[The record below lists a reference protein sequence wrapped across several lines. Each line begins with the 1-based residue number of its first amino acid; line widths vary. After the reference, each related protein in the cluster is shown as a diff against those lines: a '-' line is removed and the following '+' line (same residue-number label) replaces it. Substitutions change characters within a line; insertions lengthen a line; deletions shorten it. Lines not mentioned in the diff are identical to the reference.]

1 MQKDQEKL
9 IARVRQ
15 AIDVVKKGGM
25 VVMVDDEDRENEGD
39 LVLAAECVSPQAV
52 NFMAKEARGLICLT
66 LEASIVEHLKLP
78 MMADGS
84 KRLPDQGTAFTV
96 SIEARRGVSTGI
108 SAADRAHTI
117 KVAIDNDVNPDDIV
131 VPGHIFPLRARA
143 GGVLERAGHTEG
155 SVDLAKL
162 AGLKG
167 AGVICEIMNDDGT
180 MARMPDLEIFAAQH
194 KMPIVAIADLI
205 QYRLLHESMVE
216 ELGRDSIKTSSGICE
231 AVIYRNT
238 VDGLEHLA
246 LVKGQDFDQHIVDVR
261 VHAQHPLID
270 VFADRH
276 NGSGYRLQGG
286 LDLLASHDR
295 AVLIYL
301 SHSHSSWMD
310 ELKQLST
317 DRQVSAQPFN
327 ANKKMD
333 QRLHGTGAQ
342 IIRALGVQ
350 RMRVHT
356 SSPMVLKGLSG
367 FGLEIVENPIIPK
380 SL

>member
-1 MQKDQEKL
+1 
-9 IARVRQ
+9 
-15 AIDVVKKGGM
+15 
-25 VVMVDDEDRENEGD
+25 MVDDEDRENEGD